1 MITLAPIDCDLKKL
15 KEIEKTNLRGN
26 KTLTD
31 KQWNSIKQ

>member
-1 MITLAPIDCDLKKL
+1 MITLPSIDCDLKKL

-26 KTLTD
+26 KLTD